1 MADYI
6 RFEID
11 VPVYYSVVELD
22 PEAGVPRPVTHQVA
36 ARTIKRFVDATLRR
50 FQGITRSNPAAAAP
64 YMGWWKPT
72 GTAEPVVDH
81 LIFLFGLVPVHRLEE
96 AVAHF
101 TTWKRTLERATNQEV
116 ILVIYYPVQTIGDFF

>member
-1 MADYI
+1 MAEFV
-6 RFEID
+6 RFEVY
-11 VPVYYSVVELD
+11 VPVYYTVIEPD
-22 PEAGVPRPVTHQVA
+22 PVNGAPRPVTHQVA

-72 GTAEPVVDH
+72 VHSEPVVDH
-81 LIFLFGLVPVHRLEE
+81 LIFLFGLVPVHRLQE

-116 ILVIYYPVQTIGDFF
+116 ILVIYYPVQ